1 MSDQIRLREGS
12 RFAFRDPEELIH
24 RFNALERLVA
34 DSSISDSEKALRTN
48 ELKTIRETRQAALFA
63 LGLREWAG
71 NASVEIAATED
82 SDYDAV
88 FRRQDDDLMSYTPVQ
103 LKEVVPER
111 WIVPER
117 WNKTASIDSI
127 LKKLVALQ
135 SSRDLVVGIHH
146 ARATNDG
153 KLEFS
158 VPKGLNL
165 AGLFV
170 FGSISNDRS
179 EWMIAGD
186 LTKDAVSIVHYSVP
200 TN

>member
-1 MSDQIRLREGS
+1 MSDQIRLREWS
-12 RFAFRDPEELIH
+12 RFVFHDPEKLIR
-24 RFNALERLVA
+24 RFNELERFVA
-34 DSSISDSEKALRTN
+34 DSLISDSEKALRTN

-63 LGLREWAG
+63 LGLREWAR
-71 NASVEIAATED
+71 NASVEISATED

-88 FRRQDDDLMSYTPVQ
+88 FKSRDDDRLIYTPVQ

-111 WIVPER
+111 W
-117 WNKTASIDSI
+117 NNTASIDSI

-146 ARATNDG
+146 TRATYDE

-165 AGLFV
+165 AGLFL
-170 FGSISNDRS
+170 FGSVSNDLS
-179 EWMIAGD
+179 QWMIAGD
-186 LTKDAVSIVHYSVP
+186 FAKDTYSIVEYSVP
-200 TN
+200 TT